1 MRTTAEQ
8 TKKIVL
14 QRLNNIIITVGF
26 ESISA
31 MIHEEFSKA
40 NVVPTELHF
49 GVSLPSYEEIFRKC
63 DWWDLP
69 EGLMCSKC
77 YNQVSNLFLSKDFK
91 KRVCD
96 TCVKDRDQQVA
107 QSHEVSLKLLKYS
120 QFTTNSVNHIAFV
133 GRQSRGRPLSNESF
147 EILKEFS
154 RNWSDFPLRTTS
166 IQNDIGNFGG
176 NGSAL
181 AVYSA
186 MNTRLLKNSN
196 GNTFLPLSELIA
208 RLSCF
213 YRPGLDH
220 ITIVF
225 YTFTALSVKAQ
236 NLLRIIL
243 DLQKANIPKQNIN
256 NFSRTL

>member
-8 TKKIVL
+8 TKQKVV
-14 QRLNNIIITVGF
+14 QRLNNIISTVGF

-31 MIHEEFSKA
+31 MIHEEFPKGFLYRQMKKFSENA
-40 NVVPTELHF
+40 N
-49 GVSLPSYEEIFRKC
+49 GGICQK
-63 DWWDLP
+63 
-69 EGLMCSKC
+69 
-77 YNQVSNLFLSKDFK
+77 VSNLFPSKDFK

-107 QSHEVSLKLLKYS
+107 QSHDVSLKLLKYPP
-120 QFTTNSVNHIAFV
+120 FTTNSVNHIAFV
-133 GRQSRGRPLSNESF
+133 GRQSRGRPLSNENF

-196 GNTFLPLSELIA
+196 GNTFYHCRS
-208 RLSCF
+208 
-213 YRPGLDH
+213 
-220 ITIVF
+220 
-225 YTFTALSVKAQ
+225 
-236 NLLRIIL
+236 
-243 DLQKANIPKQNIN
+243 
-256 NFSRTL
+256 